1 MSSEEAPAAGVPP
14 AGVPPAEAPPA
25 GVGSIPHSYYARE
38 EPLTGVVLLPSQ
50 HRHDPGEHPD
60 SVRRL
65 PAVVE
70 RLRASPEWDRLFVLY
85 PRYARLADALRSHT
99 AGLVELLESSGADA
113 PVWLDT
119 DTRVSRESFS
129 SCLLATGAV
138 LAAVDAVAMEA
149 YHRPDS
155 LFTLTRPPGH
165 HTGTDRA
172 MGFCLLNHVSIAA
185 RYAQATYGIE
195 RVAILDWD
203 VHHGNGT
210 QEIHYAD
217 PSVLFVSLHQWPLY
231 PGTGWL
237 DEVGDGD
244 GEGYTVNI
252 PLPPGCGD
260 REHLEALDRVAVPI
274 IEEFRPQLLLISA
287 GQDGHA
293 ADPLSGQLLSAA
305 GFRAMASSAA
315 QLARRLGVGLV
326 AVHEGGY
333 NVSTLPMLDR
343 SILAGLG
350 GFHSG
355 ADGEDDIFVPEDFT
369 RPAGFDQRLT
379 DVLDIQRRVWTAL
392 R

>member
-1 MSSEEAPAAGVPP
+1 MTSEEIAGLGSVPH
-14 AGVPPAEAPPA
+14 A
-25 GVGSIPHSYYARE
+25 YYARE

-50 HRHDPGEHPD
+50 HLHDPGEHPD
-60 SVRRL
+60 NVRRL

-70 RLRASPEWDRLFVLY
+70 HLRHSPEWDRLFVLY
-85 PRYARLADALRSHT
+85 PRYARVEDALRSHSP
-99 AGLVELLESSGADA
+99 GFVELLESSGADA

-119 DTRVSRESFS
+119 DTRVSRDSFRG
-129 SCLLATGAV
+129 CLLATGAV
-138 LAAVDAVAMEA
+138 LAAVDAVTMEA

-155 LFTLTRPPGH
+155 LFALTRPPGH

-185 RYAQATYGIE
+185 RYAQARYGIE

-217 PSVLFVSLHQWPLY
+217 PSVLFVSLHEWPLY

-237 DEVGDGD
+237 DETGDGD
-244 GEGYTVNI
+244 GAGHTVNI
-252 PLPPGCGD
+252 PLPPGCRD
-260 REHLEALDRVAVPI
+260 HEHLEALDRVALPI
-274 IEEFRPQLLLISA
+274 IEEFAPQLLIVSA

-293 ADPLSGQLLSAA
+293 SDPLSGQLLSAA
-305 GFRAMASSAA
+305 GFRAMASRVRGLAAGLSA
-315 QLARRLGVGLV
+315 GLV
-326 AVHEGGY
+326 VVHEGGY

-343 SILAGLG
+343 SIVAGLG
-350 GFHSG
+350 GFAV
-355 ADGEDDIFVPEDFT
+355 ADDDIFVPEDAAP
-369 RPAGFDQRLT
+369 PAAFDRRLSE
-379 DVLDIQRRVWTAL
+379 VLEIQRRFWAAV